1 MPAMVQALTNAA
13 LMERARD
20 ALERRLAADP
30 RDEGALLGLGDVAR
44 REGKFAQAVAAYRAL
59 HALRGDAASAWA
71 MGAIGGEE
79 PLGAP
84 PGGYRAV
91 PFVRCTSFLRPA
103 EQEKLRVA
111 LGAGPAE
118 FKPATVSSGF
128 NEGCLRPE
136 YRTALTAKR
145 DREREIRRLFMP
157 KLRAV
162 LPDVAS
168 RLGVASFDDSRIDVS
183 PTATLAGGFFRVHRD
198 DVYDLEH
205 PYNTRVI
212 TYAYYFHR
220 EPKPFTGGELLL
232 YDTCLETNR
241 FRRGTFSRI
250 DPVYNTLVLFR
261 SCYYHEILPVHGE
274 SDRFE
279 DARFTVNGW
288 VHGARDER
296 AGCEART

>member
-1 MPAMVQALTNAA
+1 MPAIAQALTNAA

-30 RDEGALLGLGDVAR
+30 RDEGALLGLGDLAR

-59 HALRGDAASAWA
+59 HELRGDAASAWA
-71 MGAIGGEE
+71 MGAIDGEE

-84 PGGYRAV
+84 PGGYRAA
-91 PFVRCTSFLRPA
+91 PFVRCTSFLCPA
-103 EQEKLRVA
+103 EQERLRVA
-111 LGAGPAE
+111 LGAGPEE
-118 FKPATVSSGF
+118 FKPAKVSRRKVV
-128 NEGCLRPE
+128 RPE
-136 YRTALTAKR
+136 YRTALVAKR
-145 DREREIRRLFMP
+145 DRVREIRRLFMP

-168 RLGVASFDDSRIDVS
+168 RLGVSSFDDGHVEVAF
-183 PTATLAGGFFRVHRD
+183 TATLAGGFYRVHRD
-198 DVYDLEH
+198 DSGDLEH
-205 PYNTRVI
+205 PNNTRVI
-212 TYAYYFHR
+212 SYAYYFHR
-220 EPKPFTGGELLL
+220 QPKPFTGGELLL
-232 YDTCLETNR
+232 YDTCLETKR

-250 DPVYNTLVLFR
+250 DPVYNTLVLFP

>member
-1 MPAMVQALTNAA
+1 M
-13 LMERARD
+13 
-20 ALERRLAADP
+20 AADP

-111 LGAGPAE
+111 LGAGLAE

-168 RLGVASFDDSRIDVS
+168 RLGVSSLDDGHVEVAF
-183 PTATLAGGFFRVHRD
+183 TATLAGGFYRVHRD
-198 DVYDLEH
+198 NSDALEH
-205 PYNTRVI
+205 PNNTRVI
-212 TYAYYFHR
+212 SYAYYFHR
-220 EPKPFTGGELLL
+220 QPKPFTGGELLL
-232 YDTCLETNR
+232 YDTCLETKR

-250 DPVYNTLVLFR
+250 DPMHNTLVLFP

-288 VHGARDER
+288 IHGVRDER